1 MDGKGTALAI
11 SRVGR
16 RMVECLAVMDRNATC
31 REIDH
36 HRLCFTHLIAQIKE
50 GVRRFCAAMFHGLKV
65 GAGQE
70 LHGAVVHIDI
80 VQREPATDQIRR
92 CAAPVSIIL
101 VPEDGAAVA
110 GFSLTREE
118 RALQA
123 DLRRLLSS
131 HEDRLKSI
139 LMGRPPKVEAKPPPG
154 PGLKV
159 VRFLQAVPAIMG
171 IDMKTYG
178 PFSPED
184 IASIPAENAEN
195 LIRRGIAKEVEI
207 PG

>member
-1 MDGKGTALAI
+1 MSDRYDRLLEAWKRERHGTELQPLPEGFYSEMTGYVSELREQTRMLDKG
-11 SRVGR
+11 SMRGR
-16 RMVECLAVMDRNATC
+16 IAEKERENAERMLRELSGLRLRKVVEA
-31 REIDH
+31 
-36 HRLCFTHLIAQIKE
+36 
-50 GVRRFCAAMFHGLKV
+50 
-65 GAGQE
+65 E
-70 LHGAVVHIDI
+70 L
-80 VQREPATDQIRR
+80 
-92 CAAPVSIIL
+92 
-101 VPEDGAAVA
+101 DGAAVA
-110 GFSLTREE
+110 GSSLTREE

-178 PFSPED
+178 PFKPED
-184 IASIPAENAEN
+184 IASIPSENAEN